1 MSTVLAD
8 IANDAGIK
16 IGGYGDQVGGSAQVT
31 TAQLTANDDLISQAI
46 NTKYPVIRKQVIK
59 EFAAMKCPFPET
71 QKFADLGDDLKQDD
85 VGISTI
91 VSVGGVVT
99 FTTKEEHEL
108 SVSDTRFFADIKGTL
123 VTSLNGT
130 TKTVATVPSTTTF
143 TLTGVIGTTA
153 WDHTEDSGIVSKV
166 PEMGAWTYAFNLPSD
181 FFALVRQT
189 NEFATREQGT
199 RRTYQSK
206 PILNIDGDGFL
217 LLSNSLT
224 NCDADS
230 AYIEYVID
238 QTTFAMFSPQ
248 FDECLAMLLA
258 AELSP
263 LVGRDTEFRQA
274 MLVEY
279 ENRTIP
285 KAKRDNQSDSD
296 LTSKFVPDYSGGR
309 SQGGVIP
316 RRKFSDLGTFTD
328 AEGNVRNV

>member
-16 IGGYGDQVGGSAQVT
+16 IGGYGDQLDGSGQVT
-31 TAQLTANDDLISQAI
+31 TAQLTANDDTVSKAI
-46 NTKYPVIRKQVIK
+46 NTKYPIIRKKVIK

-91 VSVGGVVT
+91 SGTITVIVATGEAHNK
-99 FTTKEEHEL
+99 TTGNTVFL
-108 SVSDTRFFADIKGTL
+108 ADIKGDGG
-123 VTSLNGT
+123 VTALNGT
-130 TKTVATVPSTTTF
+130 TKTVTVIDETSFSLDDTTG
-143 TLTGVIGTTA
+143 LAA

-166 PEMGAWTYAFNLPSD
+166 PEMGAWRYAFTLPSD
-181 FFALVRQT
+181 FFAIVRQT
-189 NEFATREQGT
+189 NEFATRKQGT
-199 RRTYQSK
+199 RKTYQSK
-206 PILNIDGDGFL
+206 TIMNINGNGFL

-258 AELSP
+258 AEVSP
-263 LVGRDTEFRQA
+263 MVGRDAEFRQA

-279 ENRTIP
+279 KTKTVPE
-285 KAKRDNQSDSD
+285 AKRDNQSDAD

-309 SQGGVIP
+309 SAGGVIP